1 MIGGMVD
8 PGRTTRIEDPDDPR
22 VRDYLHLTDAAA
34 SRRGDVFIVEGR
46 VALERVT
53 DNGLTV
59 ESLLLTPQRATQ
71 LAHVIDAVGRHVPVY
86 VAERDVIARTAGYDV
101 HRGILAVGRRPSV
114 GTLDELLST
123 CTRVVA
129 TEATSDHENL
139 GSVFRNAAGLGLDG
153 VVLDGRTADP
163 LYRRCVRVS
172 LGWSAVLPRARVT
185 SLAETATTFTRAGFR
200 TVALCP
206 HQGDPVDEAAVAGTF
221 DGRVALL
228 LGAEGPGLD
237 DDTIAAADAVVRIPM
252 AGTADSLNVATA
264 FAVVAAFAAA
274 RRGWR

>member
-1 MIGGMVD
+1 MIGGMSQPD
-8 PGRTTRIEDPDDPR
+8 RTERIDDPDDPR

-46 VALERVT
+46 VALERVAT
-53 DNGLTV
+53 SGLTV
-59 ESLLLTPQRATQ
+59 ESLLVTPQRAAQ
-71 LAHVIDAVGRHVPVY
+71 LDAVIDTLADHVPVY

-101 HRGILAVGRRPSV
+101 HRGILAVGRRPASLAV
-114 GTLDELLST
+114 EELLAAST
-123 CTRVVA
+123 RIVA

-139 GSVFRNAAGLGLDG
+139 GSIFRNAAGLGLDG
-153 VVLDGRTADP
+153 VLLDGRTADP

-172 LGWSAVLPRARVT
+172 LGWSAVLPHARAA
-185 SLAETATTFTRAGFR
+185 SLAETPSAFSAAGFR

-206 HQGDPVDEAAVAGTF
+206 HLGDPVDVAAAAGAF

-237 DDTIAAADAVVRIPM
+237 EDTIAAADAVVRIPM
-252 AGTADSLNVATA
+252 AGAADSLNVATA

-274 RRGWR
+274 RRGWN

>member
-1 MIGGMVD
+1 MIGGMAQPD
-8 PGRTTRIEDPDDPR
+8 RTERIDDPDDPR

-46 VALERVT
+46 VALERVAT
-53 DNGLTV
+53 SGLTV
-59 ESLLLTPQRATQ
+59 ESLLVTPQRAAQ
-71 LAHVIDAVGRHVPVY
+71 LDAVIDTLADHVPVY

-101 HRGILAVGRRPSV
+101 HRGILAVGRRPASLAV
-114 GTLDELLST
+114 EELLAAST
-123 CTRVVA
+123 RIVA

-139 GSVFRNAAGLGLDG
+139 GSIFRNAAGLGLDG
-153 VVLDGRTADP
+153 VLLDGRTADP

-172 LGWSAVLPRARVT
+172 LGWSAVLPHARAA
-185 SLAETATTFTRAGFR
+185 SLAETPSAFSAAGFR

-206 HQGDPVDEAAVAGTF
+206 HLGDPVDVAAAAGAF

-237 DDTIAAADAVVRIPM
+237 EDTIAAADAVVRIPM
-252 AGTADSLNVATA
+252 AGAADSLNVATA

-274 RRGWR
+274 RRGWN